1 MEVRIEPRLEV
12 SLALRQVAHDLRTEA
27 HTAGCRA
34 LLAKEP
40 SDGRAFAA
48 LSSAIAQYAI
58 VIDELA
64 NQAED
69 RIVSEDRIAS

>member
-27 HTAGCRA
+27 QTAGCRA

-40 SDGRAFAA
+40 DDGRLWASF
-48 LSSAIAQYAI
+48 SSAIMQYAI